1 MSHRQVNSTR
11 NVMHEKRGETWL
23 TTFSMLDIRKKKC
36 SFFSFIKEMDSCQPA
51 NKLLCETNRD
61 KPAGKD
67 GKNQLIGSHHS
78 PYNTGE
84 SATLRKRHVH
94 HQRCWHYASF
104 TPAAYAE
111 KRECL

>member
-1 MSHRQVNSTR
+1 M
-11 NVMHEKRGETWL
+11 L
-23 TTFSMLDIRKKKC
+23 TTFSMLDIRKKKNAL
-36 SFFSFIKEMDSCQPA
+36 FSPLLKKWIHVSTA

-84 SATLRKRHVH
+84 SATSRKRHVH

-111 KRECL
+111 KRERL